1 MQLGNGLPWIL
12 IDRNQ
17 IKQVVLNLLH
27 NALYAM
33 PSGGSVCVKTEIKIR
48 EQKKWLVMTITDTG
62 TGIESDILDRIFEPF
77 FTTKSN
83 DGGTGL
89 GLSVTYGIVTDH
101 SGLIEIDS
109 EIGKGSCF
117 SVWFPVEE

>member
-1 MQLGNGLPWIL
+1 
-12 IDRNQ
+12 
-17 IKQVVLNLLH
+17 
-27 NALYAM
+27 M